1 MSILK
6 EGKNMHCLEYYN
18 FVHVLIPLRKLLSLT
33 LIPRCKNYCSRGLLS
48 RCVTDNPG
56 RRPRE
61 REEIERQR
69 TKPSTKCETDF
80 IEGKAFLSS
89 FSALVTIST

>member
-6 EGKNMHCLEYYN
+6 EGKNVHCLEYYN
-18 FVHVLIPLRKLLSLT
+18 FVHALIPLRKLLSLT

-61 REEIERQR
+61 REEIERKR
-69 TKPSTKCETDF
+69 EIRKGGKKENNKKNNRLSTGTQ
-80 IEGKAFLSS
+80 
-89 FSALVTIST
+89 